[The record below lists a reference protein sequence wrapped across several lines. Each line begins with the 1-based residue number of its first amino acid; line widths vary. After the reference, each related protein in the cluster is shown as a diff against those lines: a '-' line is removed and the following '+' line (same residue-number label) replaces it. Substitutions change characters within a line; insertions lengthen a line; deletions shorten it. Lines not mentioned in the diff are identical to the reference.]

1 MLGLGASFIV
11 PDADGLSKYFV
22 KECIRMQCMIH
33 QNGKYLNSK
42 LFAPFV
48 AKSTATRSDG
58 HPVCNQSVS
67 PSVGRSVARSLGR
80 SVDSSVGWSFCRSG
94 LSGPSDRSG
103 RLGRS
108 VTQLVG
114 ILRYISFNS

>member
-1 MLGLGASFIV
+1 MVI
-11 PDADGLSKYFV
+11 
-22 KECIRMQCMIH
+22 
-33 QNGKYLNSK
+33 
-42 LFAPFV
+42 
-48 AKSTATRSDG
+48 
-58 HPVCNQSVS
+58 QSVTS
-67 PSVGRSVARSLGR
+67 QSVRRSVGRSVGS

-114 ILRYISFNS
+114 ILRYISLNTWLQTNFTLK